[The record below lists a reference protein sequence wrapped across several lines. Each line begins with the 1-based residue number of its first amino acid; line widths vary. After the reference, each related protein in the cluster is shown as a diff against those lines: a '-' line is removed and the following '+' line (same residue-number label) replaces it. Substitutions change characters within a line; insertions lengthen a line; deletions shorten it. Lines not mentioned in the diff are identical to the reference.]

1 MAVQASIGA
10 MKTNNALSRTALLSA
25 LLCAGAAQ
33 AQYPTRAIKVFIPIP
48 PGGAPDIV
56 ARVVAD
62 RLSPLLG
69 QPIVAETRA
78 GSSGNIA
85 TETVAHSAPDG
96 YSILMAYD
104 AMIVF
109 NPTRSKTWCR
119 CPRWRSRAAC
129 SWWRTRPCR

>member
-1 MAVQASIGA
+1 
-10 MKTNNALSRTALLSA
+10 MKKSLITLWTFATLALSSVAS
-25 LLCAGAAQ
+25 
-33 AQYPTRAIKVFIPIP
+33 AQYPTKAIRIFIPVP

-85 TETVAHSAPDG
+85 TETVARSPADG
-96 YSILMAYD
+96 YTLLMAYD
-104 AMIVF
+104 AMIVV
-109 NPTRSKTWCR
+109 NPHMYAKM
-119 CPRWRSRAAC
+119 
-129 SWWRTRPCR
+129 